1 MLWQI
6 KSRLRGYK
14 VFVQQP
20 PNGFHLHTDNC
31 SQDLSHQQKKE
42 RKWST
47 VRELLMCTY
56 SHKMKS

>member
-20 PNGFHLHTDNC
+20 PNGFHLHMYIHTIALKIFLINKK
-31 SQDLSHQQKKE
+31 KKE
-42 RKWST
+42 NGQLFES
-47 VRELLMCTY
+47 C
-56 SHKMKS
+56 

>member
-14 VFVQQP
+14 VLVQQP

-31 SQDLSHQQKKE
+31 SQDLSHQQKKKE
-42 RKWST
+42 NGQLFES
-47 VRELLMCTY
+47 C
-56 SHKMKS
+56 

>member
-14 VFVQQP
+14 VLVQQP

-31 SQDLSHQQKKE
+31 SKDLSHQQKTKE
-42 RKWST
+42 NGKLF
-47 VRELLMCTY
+47 ECC
-56 SHKMKS
+56 